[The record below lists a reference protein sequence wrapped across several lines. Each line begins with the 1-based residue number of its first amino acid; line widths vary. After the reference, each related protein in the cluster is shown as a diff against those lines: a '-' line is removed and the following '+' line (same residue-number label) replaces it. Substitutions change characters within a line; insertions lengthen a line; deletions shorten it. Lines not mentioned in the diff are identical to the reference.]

1 MSSETFRCKQGD
13 IVMASPKIGGSK
25 TKGVKIKSMSIDDLY
40 ELLTGNRLRK
50 RDIHKVEIEFKRRGG

>member
-1 MSSETFRCKQGD
+1 
-13 IVMASPKIGGSK
+13 MASPKIGGSK